1 MSHGNLEAK
10 IVTSDFWPSCENCQF
25 YKACKGEPQHPAF
38 PHSWHWGKE
47 SVEFADGML
56 IVRSWVGTAA
66 IGQPHT
72 GCKSYAVDARHVSE
86 PAAHQRH
93 YLELEQ
99 ERKRL
104 EAQMTTLE
112 RRTNWT
118 RNDEDRHAAWFKR
131 YRQILAEQIEL
142 RAVVVEPQPLAVA
155 VNQ

>member
-1 MSHGNLEAK
+1 
-10 IVTSDFWPSCENCQF
+10 
-25 YKACKGEPQHPAF
+25 
-38 PHSWHWGKE
+38 
-47 SVEFADGML
+47 ML
-56 IVRSWVGTAA
+56 ITRSWVGNTV

-86 PAAHQRH
+86 PAAHQRL

-99 ERKRL
+99 ERKKL

-118 RNDEDRHAAWFKR
+118 RNEEDRHAAWFKR
-131 YRQILAEQIEL
+131 YRRILAEQIEL
-142 RAVVVEPQPLAVA
+142 RAVVVEEQPLAVA